1 MIDALESART
11 PLLLAALV
19 ASGLQAGTYYTWASG
34 VMPGLADTDD
44 ATFVSAMQHVN
55 VAIVNPVF
63 LASFLGAPVLAAAGV
78 VAAGGPARPWV
89 VAGLVLALATVAV
102 TAAGSIPLNDALAAV
117 DPRSDGSTLAAAR
130 ETFEGPWARWNV
142 VRTLT
147 STGALACLG
156 WAISR

>member
-1 MIDALESART
+1 MIEALESAAT

-34 VMPGLADTDD
+34 VMPGLARTDD
-44 ATFVSAMQHVN
+44 TTFVAAMQRVN
-55 VAIVNPVF
+55 LAIVNTVF
-63 LASFLGAPVLAAAGV
+63 LATFLGAPFLAALGV
-78 VAAGGPARPWV
+78 MAADGEARGWAAV
-89 VAGLVLALATVAV
+89 GLVLAIATVVV
-102 TAAGSIPLNDALAAV
+102 TAAGNVPRNNALGAV
-117 DPRSDGSTLAAAR
+117 DPAAGAPALAAAR
-130 ETFEGPWARWNV
+130 AAFERPWVRWNI